1 MKYQHVIFLTL
12 LLFSASNIFAQVNS
26 EAFIVRSHDQKVE
39 VIAPKKFH
47 PDQVVMIEN
56 RTTEDL
62 IGYVQ
67 TQDGK
72 STAHVRVKPSQYT
85 SVSLPATN
93 AQKLIFVPLSPPF
106 QEVELVIG
114 KEVYEIPSKR

>member
-1 MKYQHVIFLTL
+1 MKYLCSIIPTLFLAYYSIA
-12 LLFSASNIFAQVNS
+12 FSQVNS

-47 PDQVVMIEN
+47 PEQVVMVEN
-56 RTTEDL
+56 RTTQDL

-72 STAHVRVKPSQYT
+72 NKVHLRVKPSKYV
-85 SVSLPATN
+85 SVSLPGQN
-93 AQKLIFVPLSPPF
+93 AQRFVFVPLSPPF
-106 QEVELVIG
+106 QEVELVVG
-114 KEVYEIPSKR
+114 REVYEIPAKR